1 MRARD
6 IGFRLPELL
15 LMRVDKVTMAH
26 SLEARVPFLDHF
38 LVEEVLGLP
47 PETVLQSGGTK
58 PIVKAIARDYLPDH
72 IIDRPKIG
80 LGAPMAKWLR
90 GPFGLEVRDIL
101 AAEAADPQSPFDG
114 AALDMLLLRHRRDER
129 DYSAYL
135 WPVVN
140 IALWR
145 RKWLS

>member
-1 MRARD
+1 
-6 IGFRLPELL
+6 
-15 LMRVDKVTMAH
+15 MRVDKVTMNH
-26 SLEARVPFLDHF
+26 SLEARVPFLDHV
-38 LVEEVLGLP
+38 LVEEVLSLP
-47 PETVLQSGGTK
+47 AGAVLQGQGTK
-58 PIVKAIARDYLPDH
+58 PVVKAIARGYLPDH

-101 AAEAADPQSPFDG
+101 AAECADPESPFDG
-114 AALDMLLLRHRRDER
+114 AALDALLMRHRRDER
-129 DYSAYL
+129 DYSSYL
-135 WPVVN
+135 WPAVN